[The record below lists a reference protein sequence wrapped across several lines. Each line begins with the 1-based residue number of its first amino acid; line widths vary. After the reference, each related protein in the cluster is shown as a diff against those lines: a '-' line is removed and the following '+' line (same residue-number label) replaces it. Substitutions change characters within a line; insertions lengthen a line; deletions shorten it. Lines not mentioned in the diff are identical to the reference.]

1 MAGRFDHLP
10 AGAGRD
16 VLEEADATERYL
28 QSREQLSLQESQ
40 DLAGARYVLQSY
52 EMSYLRTKVS
62 LLERDLAALAARL
75 PPPA

>member
-1 MAGRFDHLP
+1 MAGRFDHVP

-16 VLEEADATERYL
+16 VLEEADATERRL
-28 QSREQLSLQESQ
+28 QSRKRISLQESQ
-40 DLAGARYVLQSY
+40 DLTSARYILQCY

-62 LLERDLAALAARL
+62 LLERELAALAARV

>member
-16 VLEEADATERYL
+16 VLEKADAVERYL
-28 QSREQLSLQESQ
+28 QSRAVLSLQESQ

-75 PPPA
+75 SPPA